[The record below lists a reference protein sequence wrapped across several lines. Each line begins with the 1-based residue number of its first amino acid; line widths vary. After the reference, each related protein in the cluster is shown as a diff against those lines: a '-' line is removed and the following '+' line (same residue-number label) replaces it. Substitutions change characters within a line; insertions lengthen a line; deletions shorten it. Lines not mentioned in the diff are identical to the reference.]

1 MSDFSINLNNLKTAV
16 NRAAGKAA
24 VKVEEFGNKAAEG
37 IHRKALSTR
46 LSAEYEQLG
55 RLVYLRLSD
64 KVAGGN
70 ILTSGNDEL
79 ADKIAGVMKNIEK
92 LESVLAKLNAE
103 KNDGNLQ

>member
-1 MSDFSINLNNLKTAV
+1 MSDFNINLNDLKTAV

-37 IHRKALSTR
+37 IHRKALGAR

-79 ADKIAGVMKNIEK
+79 ADKIASVMKNIEK
-92 LESVLAKLNAE
+92 LEAALAKLNAE
-103 KNDGNLQ
+103 KNNGNLQ

>member
-1 MSDFSINLNNLKTAV
+1 MSDFNINLNDLKTAV

-79 ADKIAGVMKNIEK
+79 ADKIEK
-92 LESVLAKLNAE
+92 LEAALAKLNAE